1 MQRLPHNQTTPTED
15 CDQDV
20 VYQLETLLFSL
31 CDRRNAEP
39 IPRSVAEMAVVC
51 TVFPIILALARQFC
65 HHTELDNESNSTNRM
80 CDQDVDYQ
88 LATLLP
94 SPSRKCDH
102 DVVYQLDTL
111 LPSPCNRKKNPR
123 SKAELAVVSKISPSM
138 LALKRQIIHQGE
150 VRQKSSGANKNCETS
165 SVTWRHYLAHAVG
178 KKNG

>member
-1 MQRLPHNQTTPTED
+1 MQKLPHNQTTPTED

-39 IPRSVAEMAVVC
+39 IPRSVAELAVVC

-102 DVVYQLDTL
+102 DVVYQLGTLLPSPSRKCDHDVVYQLDTL
-111 LPSPCNRKKNPR
+111 LPSPCNRKKT
-123 SKAELAVVSKISPSM
+123 LD
-138 LALKRQIIHQGE
+138 LKQNWLLSLKSHHQC
-150 VRQKSSGANKNCETS
+150 S
-165 SVTWRHYLAHAVG
+165 H
-178 KKNG
+178 